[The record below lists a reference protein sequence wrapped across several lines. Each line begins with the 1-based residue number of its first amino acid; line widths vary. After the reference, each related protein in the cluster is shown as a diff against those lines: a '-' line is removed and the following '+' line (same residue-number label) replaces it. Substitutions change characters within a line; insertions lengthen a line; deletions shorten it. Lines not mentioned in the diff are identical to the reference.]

1 MSKQTASFEPCVAPQ
16 NRAVQVPHFSVESNQ
31 GTRSPSTAPRSPQS
45 ARRRLD
51 LITATHQALVAERE
65 RTQRK
70 FTKLNEYLAIADG
83 VAQALDKLS
92 EDMFGRIVQVLE
104 QNLTRALQEVLEQPI
119 TLKVEREY
127 KRGTA
132 TIGFHIERLGQPE
145 DIMRGQGG
153 SVANILSV
161 GLRMYALATLPP
173 EQHCRFLVLDEQDCW
188 LRPDLVPR
196 LVKIVH
202 DAGRALGFQVLMIS
216 HHDSAAFE
224 RYADKIYRFIP
235 NQGGVQVLAYEAS
248 PHKID

>member
-1 MSKQTASFEPCVAPQ
+1 
-16 NRAVQVPHFSVESNQ
+16 VE
-31 GTRSPSTAPRSPQS
+31 
-45 ARRRLD
+45 
-51 LITATHQALVAERE
+51 
-65 RTQRK
+65 RK

-104 QNLTRALQEVLEQPI
+104 VNLTRALQEVLEQPI
-119 TLKVEREY
+119 TLKVERDY

-132 TIGFHIERLGQPE
+132 TIGFHIERDGQPE

-161 GLRMYALATLPP
+161 GLRMYALATLPS
-173 EQHCRFLVLDEQDCW
+173 ERHRRFLVLDEQDCW

-196 LVKIVH
+196 LVKLVH

-216 HHDSAAFE
+216 HHDIAAFE
-224 RYADKIYRFIP
+224 RYADKIYRFLP
-235 NQGGVQVLAYEAS
+235 DTAGVQVQAYETS
-248 PHKID
+248 PRKID